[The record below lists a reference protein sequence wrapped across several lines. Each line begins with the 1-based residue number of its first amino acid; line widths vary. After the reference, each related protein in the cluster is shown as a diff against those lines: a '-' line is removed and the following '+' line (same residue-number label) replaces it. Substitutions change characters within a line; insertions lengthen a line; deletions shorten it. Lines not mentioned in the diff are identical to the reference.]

1 MEKQQTINEE
11 ITKAKI
17 HEQTKLNAMVE
28 KKIQQEEEWLVRKIQ
43 TEKEAKEGMSRQ
55 SSIASGTTESV
66 QSVKLQKYITG
77 CTIWRRL

>member
-43 TEKEAKEGMSRQ
+43 MEKEAKEGM

-66 QSVKLQKYITG
+66 QSVKLQKYIIG
-77 CTIWRRL
+77 CTI